1 MTQAMCRG
9 CFQTKECEEYGEYGE
24 AKIML
29 CKKCWSKG
37 ATIAQKAKVER

>member
-9 CFQTKECEEYGEYGE
+9 CFQTKECEEY
-24 AKIML
+24 AQTTVML